1 MQVPAYW
8 VAVGA
13 AVMFMSPVL
22 SIFASVQIAETR
34 AEQTRLEQA
43 AVDRKVK
50 AEGTRL
56 ACEQF
61 GRVADAF
68 DPSKSPVGR
77 DVRDVYVF
85 LYNLIN
91 CHPPKK

>member
-1 MQVPAYW
+1 M
-8 VAVGA
+8 VAVM
-13 AVMFMSPVL
+13 VVTPILTIVT
-22 SIFASVQIAETR
+22 SVRIADSRAERTR
-34 AEQTRLEQA
+34 AEQAKIDQL
-43 AVDRKVK
+43 VK
-50 AEGTRL
+50 AEATRF

-91 CHPPKK
+91 CVPPKK